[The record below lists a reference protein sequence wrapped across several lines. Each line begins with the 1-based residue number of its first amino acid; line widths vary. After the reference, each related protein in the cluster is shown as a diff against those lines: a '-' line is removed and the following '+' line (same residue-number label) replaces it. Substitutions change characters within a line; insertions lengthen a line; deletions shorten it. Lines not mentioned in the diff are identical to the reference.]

1 MFIINVDLEKCTG
14 CGECVNVCP
23 VQVYE
28 LGPDG
33 KTNPV
38 NAGECVGCMSCVEV
52 CPVQCITVTEM

>member
-14 CGECVNVCP
+14 CGECVNICP

-38 NAGECVGCMSCVEV
+38 NAGDA
-52 CPVQCITVTEM
+52 

>member
-1 MFIINVDLEKCTG
+1 MHWLRRVRISALS
-14 CGECVNVCP
+14 
-23 VQVYE
+23 QVYE